1 MATIFIFNLITT
13 IDKNLYVI
21 YNIFHNQGVFIMSNE
36 NQKDN
41 KENFLTKFLKAIHE
55 YYIFSFIFLFSLS
68 IIIFAIIYICHSK
81 NIENRFNRTLQNYE
95 KLINLIFENAITDN
109 GSNENI
115 YSAKEDL
122 KLSFEVGFKMLES
135 SINEIMKNSNDILQF
150 WFAFLSVIM
159 IVFTIIGFF
168 LNNNILNQTTKQLE
182 IVKIKSKDYINK
194 IKRNAKTENNEL
206 IKNIKSKSE
215 EETNK
220 LIQKLESEY
229 NQTIEKFK
237 EENNELIENIK
248 IKTNEETEKLI
259 KELEDKYN
267 EAIKDINKRGKE
279 EGRKIEEESDKKI
292 QENELFNFG
301 LQSVNIK
308 DYKSAI
314 YYFTEVIKLNPKNSI
329 AYNNRGNAKS
339 DLSNTKEKNS
349 EEYNKLINE
358 AIEDYNKA
366 IELNPNLSEAYNNRG
381 NAKSDLSNTKEKN
394 SEEYN
399 KLINEAIED
408 YNKAIELNQYYVEAY
423 NNRGIAKAKLKL
435 FEEAIED
442 YNKTIELN
450 PNFDM
455 GYNNVGAT
463 KYDLANT
470 KEKDSEEY
478 NKLMNE
484 AIEDYNKSI
493 ELNINNYEAYYN
505 RGEAK
510 SILAN
515 NKEKNN
521 EEYNKLINEA
531 YNDFKT
537 SYNFINNEL
546 KKEIEKQ
553 LINLA
558 KEKNEAAIKFC
569 EEHNIDYKN
578 YKE

>member
-1 MATIFIFNLITT
+1 MATIFIFDLIIT
-13 IDKNLYVI
+13 IDKNLHVI
-21 YNIFHNQGVFIMSNE
+21 YNVFYNKGVFIMSNE

-81 NIENRFNRTLQNYE
+81 NIENRFNNTLQNYE
-95 KLINLIFENAITDN
+95 KSMSAIFNNMIITNGNNESINTNSFQTNNIEN
-109 GSNENI
+109 
-115 YSAKEDL
+115 L

-135 SINEIMKNSNDILQF
+135 SMNEIMKNSNDILQF

-159 IVFTIIGFF
+159 IVFTLIGFF

-314 YYFTEVIKLNPKNSI
+314 YYFTEVIKLNPKNSM

-339 DLSNTKEKNS
+339 DLSNIREKNS
-349 EEYNKLINE
+349 EEYNKFINE

-366 IELNPNLSEAYNNRG
+366 IELNPNYSIAYNNRG
-381 NAKSDLSNTKEKN
+381 L
-394 SEEYN
+394 
-399 KLINEAIED
+399 
-408 YNKAIELNQYYVEAY
+408 
-423 NNRGIAKAKLKL
+423 AKLQLGKI
-435 FEEAIED
+435 EEAIKD
-442 YNKTIELN
+442 FITAYEL
-450 PNFDM
+450 D
-455 GYNNVGAT
+455 NNEV
-463 KYDLANT
+463 
-470 KEKDSEEY
+470 KEKA
-478 NKLMNE
+478 K
-484 AIEDYNKSI
+484 
-493 ELNINNYEAYYN
+493 N
-505 RGEAK
+505 R
-510 SILAN
+510 
-515 NKEKNN
+515 
-521 EEYNKLINEA
+521 
-531 YNDFKT
+531 
-537 SYNFINNEL
+537 
-546 KKEIEKQ
+546 

-569 EEHNIDYKN
+569 EEHNIN
-578 YKE
+578 YKDNKE